1 MNLCAGSIH
10 FHLNNSRRKTEEG
23 KRANLGCRQRPP
35 WMHGSKS
42 IAHGF
47 PWQPWSLVRG
57 RQEEWWWLE
66 AGWKATQASEA
77 QAPKFGLMFL
87 SKDDPLQ
94 KAPRGSRVWEIKLGL
109 GSRRPGLRLCHN
121 H

>member
-1 MNLCAGSIH
+1 
-10 FHLNNSRRKTEEG
+10 
-23 KRANLGCRQRPP
+23 
-35 WMHGSKS
+35 MHGSKS
-42 IAHGF
+42 NAHGF

-57 RQEEWWWLE
+57 RHEEWWWLE
-66 AGWKATQASEA
+66 AGWKVTQALEA
-77 QAPKFGLMFL
+77 QAPKFGLML
-87 SKDDPLQ
+87 ISKDDPLQ